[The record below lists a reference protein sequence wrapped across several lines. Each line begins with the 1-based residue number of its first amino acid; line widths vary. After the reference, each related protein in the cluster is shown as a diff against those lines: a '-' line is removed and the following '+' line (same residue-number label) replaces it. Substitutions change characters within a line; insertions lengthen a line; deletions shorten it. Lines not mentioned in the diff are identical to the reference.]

1 LKIYTD
7 YTCGLKVSVSDP
19 QQEGYGL
26 KRKKTTIQQILLD
39 KQRMLKKKEIEGDS
53 MAAKD
58 DFGTTKY
65 VIHAEFEA
73 SGIVER
79 PDVVGAIFGQT
90 EGLLGDDLDLRELQ
104 KTGRIGRIKV
114 DVHTR
119 AGKSYGTITIP
130 SSLDRVETA
139 ILAAALE
146 TIDRIGPSEARINVM
161 RIEDVR
167 ATKRKYIIE
176 RAKEILETLMEEEIP
191 ETQEITEEVKK
202 EVRAKELIEYGSE
215 KLPAGPHVPFSD
227 SIIIV
232 EGRADVLNLLKHGIK
247 NAIAVEGTSIPE
259 TIIKLSKERI
269 VTAFTDGDR
278 GGELILKELL
288 QVADID
294 YVARAP
300 EGKEVEELTKK
311 EIIKSLR
318 SKVPAEQVINE
329 LFAKGKSFYEL
340 MKEREQQP
348 PASIEKVEET
358 PMESKTEV
366 QKEIHKKE
374 PKIEAKIPER
384 EEKKEERFIKPIRL
398 SKLSE
403 IDKFS
408 KWIEEV
414 KRDSKAI
421 LLDENKSTLAE
432 IPIRD
437 LSNSLN
443 NKENIYAIIFNG
455 IITQRLID
463 IVSEKGVKYLIGA
476 RKSNVVRRPINLK
489 ILTFAE

>member
-1 LKIYTD
+1 MD

-348 PASIEKVEET
+348 PASIEKAEEA

>member
-1 LKIYTD
+1 M
-7 YTCGLKVSVSDP
+7 
-19 QQEGYGL
+19 
-26 KRKKTTIQQILLD
+26 KRKRTVLQHILSE
-39 KQRMLKKKEIEGDS
+39 KQKFEKKKVGGNMS
-53 MAAKD
+53 AKD

-65 VIHAEFEA
+65 VIYAEFEA
-73 SGIVER
+73 NGVVER

-114 DVHTR
+114 EVHTK
-119 AGKSYGTITIP
+119 AGKTYGTITVP

-146 TIDRIGPSEARINVM
+146 TIDRVGPCEARIKVIK
-161 RIEDVR
+161 IEDVR

-191 ETQEITEEVKK
+191 ESQELTEEVKK
-202 EVRAKELIEYGSE
+202 AVRAKELIEYGPE

-227 SIIIV
+227 SIIVV

-247 NAIAVEGTSIPE
+247 NAIAVEGTSVPE
-259 TIIKLSKERI
+259 TIIRLSKERI

-311 EIIKSLR
+311 EIIKALR

-329 LFAKGKSFYEL
+329 LFYKGKSFYDLIRE
-340 MKEREQQP
+340 KEKEK
-348 PASIEKVEET
+348 EKVEEVRK
-358 PMESKTEV
+358 EEV
-366 QKEIHKKE
+366 KAEKPVVVAKEE
-374 PKIEAKIPER
+374 PKEVKVEV
-384 EEKKEERFIKPIRL
+384 KKEEKYIKPIQPPKSVEL
-398 SKLSE
+398 E
-403 IDKFS
+403 KF
-408 KWIEEV
+408 KDFIEKV
-414 KRDSKAI
+414 KNNSTAI
-421 LLDENKSTLAE
+421 LLDENKNVIAE
-432 IPIRD
+432 IPVRD
-437 LSNSLN
+437 LLSSLN
-443 NKENIYAIIFNG
+443 DKEGIYAIIFNG

-476 RKSNVVRRPINLK
+476 RKVNVVRRPIDLK

>member
-1 LKIYTD
+1 
-7 YTCGLKVSVSDP
+7 
-19 QQEGYGL
+19 
-26 KRKKTTIQQILLD
+26 
-39 KQRMLKKKEIEGDS
+39 
-53 MAAKD
+53 
-58 DFGTTKY
+58 
-65 VIHAEFEA
+65 
-73 SGIVER
+73 
-79 PDVVGAIFGQT
+79 
-90 EGLLGDDLDLRELQ
+90 
-104 KTGRIGRIKV
+104 
-114 DVHTR
+114 
-119 AGKSYGTITIP
+119 
-130 SSLDRVETA
+130 
-139 ILAAALE
+139 
-146 TIDRIGPSEARINVM
+146 
-161 RIEDVR
+161 
-167 ATKRKYIIE
+167 
-176 RAKEILETLMEEEIP
+176 MEEEIP

-227 SIIIV
+227 SIIVV

-259 TIIKLSKERI
+259 TIIRLSKERI

-340 MKEREQQP
+340 VKGREQQKVA
-348 PASIEKVEET
+348 PAEKIETPVENKPEVPAESHSEAPKVET
-358 PMESKTEV
+358 R
-366 QKEIHKKE
+366 
-374 PKIEAKIPER
+374 ALER
-384 EEKKEERFIKPIRL
+384 EEKREERFIKPIKI
-398 SKLSE
+398 SKPPE
-403 IDKFS
+403 IDKFNQ
-408 KWIEEV
+408 WVEEV
-414 KRDSKAI
+414 KKDSKAI
-421 LLDENKSTLAE
+421 LLDENKNIIAE
-432 IPIRD
+432 IPVRD
-437 LSNSLN
+437 LSSSLN
-443 NKENIYAIIFNG
+443 DKENVYAIIFNG

-463 IVSEKGVKYLIGA
+463 IVSEKGVKYLVGA

>member
-1 LKIYTD
+1 VLGI
-7 YTCGLKVSVSDP
+7 SVSDP
-19 QQEGYGL
+19 RKEGYGL
-26 KRKKTTIQQILLD
+26 KRKKTTIQQILLE
-39 KQRMLKKKEIEGDS
+39 KQRMLKKKGIEGDS

-73 SGIVER
+73 NGIVER

-146 TIDRIGPSEARINVM
+146 TIDRIGPSEARIRVI

-202 EVRAKELIEYGSE
+202 EVRAKELIEYGPE

-227 SIIIV
+227 SIIVV

-247 NAIAVEGTSIPE
+247 NAIAVEGTSVPE

-340 MKEREQQP
+340 VKEREHQKASQP
-348 PASIEKVEET
+348 QHV
-358 PMESKTEV
+358 
-366 QKEIHKKE
+366 E
-374 PKIEAKIPER
+374 PKIEKAVEPQKETIRETKVEVKPPAR
-384 EEKKEERFIKPIRL
+384 EEKFVKPIQPPKAPEL
-398 SKLSE
+398 DEFKE
-403 IDKFS
+403 
-408 KWIEEV
+408 WIEKV
-414 KRDSKAI
+414 KKDSTAI
-421 LLDENKSTLAE
+421 LLDENKNVIAE
-432 IPIRD
+432 IPVRD
-437 LSNSLN
+437 LLTSLN
-443 NKENIYAIIFNG
+443 DKENVHTIIFNG

-463 IVSEKGVKYLIGA
+463 IVSEKGIKYLIGA
-476 RKSNVVRRPINLK
+476 RKSNVVRRPIDLK
-489 ILTFAE
+489 IITFAE

>member
-1 LKIYTD
+1 M
-7 YTCGLKVSVSDP
+7 
-19 QQEGYGL
+19 
-26 KRKKTTIQQILLD
+26 KRKKTTIQQILLE
-39 KQRMLKKKEIEGDS
+39 KQRMLKKKGIEGDS

-73 SGIVER
+73 NGIVER

-146 TIDRIGPSEARINVM
+146 TIDRIGPSEARIRVI

-227 SIIIV
+227 SIIVV

-247 NAIAVEGTSIPE
+247 NAIAVEGTSVPE

-340 MKEREQQP
+340 VKEREQQKVSQPQSIELRTEKGVEPQKGTIRETKVELKP
-348 PASIEKVEET
+348 PAREEKFVKPIQPPRAPELDEFKEWIEKV
-358 PMESKTEV
+358 
-366 QKEIHKKE
+366 KK
-374 PKIEAKIPER
+374 
-384 EEKKEERFIKPIRL
+384 
-398 SKLSE
+398 
-403 IDKFS
+403 
-408 KWIEEV
+408 
-414 KRDSKAI
+414 DSTAI
-421 LLDENKSTLAE
+421 LLDENKNAIAE
-432 IPIRD
+432 IPVRD
-437 LSNSLN
+437 LLTSLN
-443 NKENIYAIIFNG
+443 DKENVHTIIFNG

-463 IVSEKGVKYLIGA
+463 IVSERGVKYLIGA
-476 RKSNVVRRPINLK
+476 RKSNVVRRPIDLK
-489 ILTFAE
+489 IITFAE

>member
-1 LKIYTD
+1 M
-7 YTCGLKVSVSDP
+7 
-19 QQEGYGL
+19 
-26 KRKKTTIQQILLD
+26 KRKKTTIQQILLE
-39 KQRMLKKKEIEGDS
+39 KQRMLKKKGIEGDS

-73 SGIVER
+73 NGIVER

-146 TIDRIGPSEARINVM
+146 TIDRIGPSEARIRVI

-202 EVRAKELIEYGSE
+202 EVRAKELIEYGPE

-227 SIIIV
+227 SIIVV

-247 NAIAVEGTSIPE
+247 NAIAVEGTSVPE

-340 MKEREQQP
+340 VKEREQQK
-348 PASIEKVEET
+348 ASQPQHV
-358 PMESKTEV
+358 
-366 QKEIHKKE
+366 E
-374 PKIEAKIPER
+374 PKIEKAVEPQKETIRETKVEARPPAR
-384 EEKKEERFIKPIRL
+384 EEKFVKPIQPPKAPEL
-398 SKLSE
+398 DEFKE
-403 IDKFS
+403 
-408 KWIEEV
+408 WIEKV
-414 KRDSKAI
+414 KKDSTAI
-421 LLDENKSTLAE
+421 LLDENKNVIAE
-432 IPIRD
+432 IPVRD
-437 LSNSLN
+437 LLTSLN
-443 NKENIYAIIFNG
+443 DKENVHTIIFNG

-463 IVSEKGVKYLIGA
+463 IVSEEGIKYLIGA
-476 RKSNVVRRPINLK
+476 RKSNVVRRPIDLK
-489 ILTFAE
+489 IITFAE

>member
-1 LKIYTD
+1 MLGI
-7 YTCGLKVSVSDP
+7 SVSDP
-19 QQEGYGL
+19 RKEGYGL
-26 KRKKTTIQQILLD
+26 KRKKTTIQQILLE
-39 KQRMLKKKEIEGDS
+39 KQRMLKKKGIEGDS
-53 MAAKD
+53 MAAKE

-73 SGIVER
+73 NGIVER

-146 TIDRIGPSEARINVM
+146 TIDRIGPSEARIRVI

-227 SIIIV
+227 SIIVV

-247 NAIAVEGTSIPE
+247 NAIAVEGTSVPE

-340 MKEREQQP
+340 VKEREQQKASQLQSIEPRTEKAVEPQKGTIRETKVEVKP
-348 PASIEKVEET
+348 PAREEKFVKPIQPPRAPELDEFKEWIEKV
-358 PMESKTEV
+358 
-366 QKEIHKKE
+366 KK
-374 PKIEAKIPER
+374 
-384 EEKKEERFIKPIRL
+384 
-398 SKLSE
+398 
-403 IDKFS
+403 
-408 KWIEEV
+408 
-414 KRDSKAI
+414 DSTAI
-421 LLDENKSTLAE
+421 LLDENKNAIAE
-432 IPIRD
+432 IPVRD
-437 LSNSLN
+437 LLTSLN
-443 NKENIYAIIFNG
+443 DKENVHTIIFNG

-476 RKSNVVRRPINLK
+476 RKSNVVRRPIDLK
-489 ILTFAE
+489 IITFAE

>member
-1 LKIYTD
+1 MD

-348 PASIEKVEET
+348 PASIEKVEES

>member
-1 LKIYTD
+1 M
-7 YTCGLKVSVSDP
+7 
-19 QQEGYGL
+19 

>member
-1 LKIYTD
+1 MGSTLKS
-7 YTCGLKVSVSDP
+7 LSVSDP
-19 QQEGYGL
+19 LKEGISL
-26 KRKKTTIQQILLD
+26 KRKRTVLQHILSE
-39 KQRMLKKKEIEGDS
+39 KQKFEKRKVGGNMS
-53 MAAKD
+53 AKD

-65 VIHAEFEA
+65 VIYAEFEA
-73 SGIVER
+73 NGVVER

-114 DVHTR
+114 EVHTK
-119 AGKSYGTITIP
+119 AGKTYGTITVP

-146 TIDRIGPSEARINVM
+146 TIDRVGPCEARIKVIK
-161 RIEDVR
+161 IEDVR

-191 ETQEITEEVKK
+191 ESQELTEEVKK
-202 EVRAKELIEYGSE
+202 AVRAKELIEYGPE

-227 SIIIV
+227 SIIVV

-247 NAIAVEGTSIPE
+247 NAIAVEGTSVPE
-259 TIIKLSKERI
+259 TIIRLSKERI

-311 EIIKSLR
+311 EIIKALR

-329 LFAKGKSFYEL
+329 LFYKGKSFYDLIKE
-340 MKEREQQP
+340 KEREK
-348 PASIEKVEET
+348 AEEARREEGRAEKPLVAVKEEGKEARVE
-358 PMESKTEV
+358 
-366 QKEIHKKE
+366 QK
-374 PKIEAKIPER
+374 R
-384 EEKKEERFIKPIRL
+384 EEKFIKPIQVPKAAEL
-398 SKLSE
+398 E
-403 IDKFS
+403 KF
-408 KWIEEV
+408 KEFVEKV
-414 KRDSKAI
+414 KNNSMAI
-421 LLDENKSTLAE
+421 LLDENRNVIAE
-432 IPIRD
+432 IPVRD
-437 LSNSLN
+437 LLSSLN
-443 NKENIYAIIFNG
+443 DKEGIHAIIFNG

-476 RKSNVVRRPINLK
+476 RKANVVRRPVDLK
-489 ILTFAE
+489 IITFAE

>member
-1 LKIYTD
+1 M
-7 YTCGLKVSVSDP
+7 
-19 QQEGYGL
+19 
-26 KRKKTTIQQILLD
+26 KRKRTILQHILSG
-39 KQRMLKKKEIEGDS
+39 KQRFEKIKEGGV
-53 MAAKD
+53 MAGKD

-65 VIHAEFEA
+65 IIHAEFEA
-73 SGIVER
+73 NGVVER

-114 DVHTR
+114 EVHTK
-119 AGKSYGTITIP
+119 AGKTYGTILVP

-139 ILAAALE
+139 IIAAALE
-146 TIDRIGPSEARINVM
+146 TIDRVGPCEAKIRVIK
-161 RIEDVR
+161 IEDVR

-191 ETQEITEEVKK
+191 ETQELVEEVRKA
-202 EVRAKELIEYGSE
+202 VREMELIEYGPE

-227 SIIIV
+227 SIIVV
-232 EGRADVLNLLKHGIK
+232 EGRADVLNLLRHGIK

-259 TIIKLSKERI
+259 TIIRLSKERI

-311 EIIKSLR
+311 EIIKALR

-329 LFAKGKSFYEL
+329 LFNKGKSFYEIV
-340 MKEREQQP
+340 KEREKEVEVKENKE
-348 PASIEKVEET
+348 EK
-358 PMESKTEV
+358 
-366 QKEIHKKE
+366 
-374 PKIEAKIPER
+374 R
-384 EEKKEERFIKPIRL
+384 EEEKPQPKPPIKPNEKIVKPL
-398 SKLSE
+398 KVVQPNYDE
-403 IDKFS
+403 FKEF
-408 KWIEEV
+408 IERV
-414 KRDSKAI
+414 KNFPDPIAL
-421 LLDENKSTLAE
+421 LLDENKNVIAE
-432 IPIRD
+432 VHTRD
-437 LSNSLN
+437 LLN
-443 NKENIYAIIFNG
+443 AIDENDSVYAVVFNG

-463 IVSEKGVKYLIGA
+463 VVSEKGVKYLIGA
-476 RKSNVVRRPINLK
+476 KKANVVRRPINLK
-489 ILTFAE
+489 VITFAE

>member
-1 LKIYTD
+1 M
-7 YTCGLKVSVSDP
+7 
-19 QQEGYGL
+19 
-26 KRKKTTIQQILLD
+26 KRKKVVVQHLIEKTA
-39 KQRMLKKKEIEGDS
+39 KHARRKEGGN
-53 MAAKD
+53 MAGKD
-58 DFGTTKY
+58 EFGTTKY
-65 VIHAEFEA
+65 VVYAEFEA
-73 SGIVER
+73 NGVVER

-114 DVHTR
+114 DVHTK
-119 AGKSYGTITIP
+119 AGKTYGTITVP

-146 TIDRIGPSEARINVM
+146 TIDRVGPAEARIRVI

-167 ATKRKYIIE
+167 ATKRKYIVE
-176 RAKEILETLMEEEIP
+176 RAKEILEGMMQQEIP
-191 ETQEITEEVKK
+191 ESQELTDEVKK
-202 EVRAKELIEYGSE
+202 AVRAKELIEFGPE

-227 SIIIV
+227 SIIVV

-288 QVADID
+288 QVADVD

-300 EGKEVEELTKK
+300 QGKEVEELTKK
-311 EIIKSLR
+311 EIVKSLR

-329 LFAKGKSFYEL
+329 IFYKGKDFYEV
-340 MKEREQQP
+340 MRE
-348 PASIEKVEET
+348 KNR
-358 PMESKTEV
+358 
-366 QKEIHKKE
+366 
-374 PKIEAKIPER
+374 ER
-384 EEKKEERFIKPIRL
+384 EEKEARPLIQPQPAQPVKMAPREEPKPQPKPEPKREERIVKPIQRAPSGEL
-398 SKLSE
+398 NR
-403 IDKFS
+403 FS
-408 KWIEEV
+408 DFIEKV
-414 KRDSKAI
+414 KSNGSAI
-421 LLDENKSTLAE
+421 LLGENGDVVAEVPVRDLLSTLGE
-432 IPIRD
+432 
-437 LSNSLN
+437 
-443 NKENIYAIIFNG
+443 KEGINAVIFNG

-463 IVSEKGVKYLIGA
+463 IVSEKGVKYLVGA
-476 RKSNVVRRPINLK
+476 RKANVVRRPIDLK

>member
-1 LKIYTD
+1 MD

-421 LLDENKSTLAE
+421 LLDENESILAE